1 MQAFGILLI
10 LGGLML
16 GRQIFTGRVK
26 ETASDAR
33 DITLSVLT
41 GDFDRLGTVLSQ
53 RGENVPAD
61 VSSVVAAD
69 TSAGASTQ
77 ESLEG
82 LLLNPIRATL
92 LAEMVRLGNAATG
105 GYVWGATGPT
115 SYDCSG
121 LVWQAMK
128 NTGVYSGSRFT
139 TSTFV
144 KTLGSKIAQ
153 VQSPETGDI
162 VLWPGTH
169 IGVVSSPGQFYSA
182 KSPKSGIGYAP
193 ISSVPGSPV
202 YYRVG
207 KL

>member
-1 MQAFGILLI
+1 MQAFGILMI

-41 GDFDRLGTVLSQ
+41 GDFERLGNVLSQ

-82 LLLNPIRATL
+82 LLLNPIRASL
-92 LAEMVRLGNAATG
+92 LAEMVALGNKAT

-115 SYDCSG
+115 TYDCSG
-121 LVWQAMK
+121 LVWVALK
-128 NTGVYSGSRFT
+128 NLGAYNGSRFT
-139 TSTFV
+139 TDTFV
-144 KTLGSKIAQ
+144 KSMGNKITQ
-153 VQSPETGDI
+153 VQSPQTGDI

-202 YYRVG
+202 YYRVVNI
-207 KL
+207 